1 MERAETGG
9 SRQQSHPAYI
19 SNLPYEIATSQLDD
33 LIRSEVHVK
42 PVRFDA
48 HFKSIVCHLPLET
61 YLTVCVQVNVE
72 ILQKGNPSRRTSSGL
87 AVVTFSTA
95 QDMQTCIKRL
105 HNTDVMGRSLLVRS
119 DRFE

>member
-1 MERAETGG
+1 MELAEKGG

-33 LIRSEVHVK
+33 LIRTEVHVE

-48 HFKSIVCHLPLET
+48 LLVFHLQLEREST
-61 YLTVCVQVNVE
+61 ICVQVNVE

-87 AVVTFSTA
+87 AVITFSTV
-95 QDMQTCIKRL
+95 QDLQTCINHL
-105 HNTDVMGRSLLVRS
+105 HNTDVMGRSLIVRS